1 MSKNSHFKID
11 KNQKMS
17 ILDIFWVYEILGDF
31 KRFDFRLKID
41 IFFNLW
47 LSGFNSILGKCEYN
61 QTEIRS

>member
-1 MSKNSHFKID
+1 
-11 KNQKMS
+11 MS